1 MVTQEEQ
8 AAQAL
13 AAAVATADVALGQ
26 VTGWCEAIGRDAARR
41 AGQGGAGARTD
52 AGYLRAVAARGR
64 LADAV
69 RELQGA
75 AEEFR
80 QARDPAPAPRTSIG

>member
-1 MVTQEEQ
+1 MTQEEQ

-13 AAAVATADVALGQ
+13 AEAVAAADVALGQ
-26 VTGWCEAIGRDAARR
+26 VTVWCEGIGRDVVLR
-41 AGQGGAGARTD
+41 AGPGEADARSDT
-52 AGYLRAVAARGR
+52 GYLRAVAARGR

-69 RELQGA
+69 RRLQGA

-80 QARDPAPAPRTSIG
+80 RVRGPAPSSG